1 MVAVLSAFPGELA
14 ALRRNLHFPAEH
26 RLLCGSAE
34 VICLVGS
41 LSRSGEAVGAGE
53 KTVEKEEEV
62 VTCCTGIGK
71 LNAYLVTEAVVRR
84 FRPSRIIFIGIAG
97 AVSSKLRINDIVV
110 SREII
115 QYDTEIWC
123 RSMGWSKLPGPSAG
137 IQSTDSMFAG
147 TLLRAAGLMRDE
159 GALNGNIFYGTT
171 GTADKY
177 MSPEFYPDYEALF
190 SDKQVLSVDMEG
202 FAAAAAASGA
212 GVSFSQVRIIS
223 DDAEGRKPLNFR
235 IFIAGA
241 SKLLA
246 GLAAR
251 FAAADD
257 STE

>member
-1 MVAVLSAFPGELA
+1 MTAILSAFPGELA
-14 ALRRNLHFPAEH
+14 ALRRNLQFPADH

-34 VICLVGS
+34 VICSVGR
-41 LSRSGEAVGAGE
+41 LSRSGEAVDAGE
-53 KTVEKEEEV
+53 KTVEEGEEV

-84 FRPSRIIFIGIAG
+84 FRPSRILFIGIAG
-97 AVSSKLRINDIVV
+97 AVSSKLRINDIVI

-123 RSMGWSKLPGPSAG
+123 RSVGWSKLPGPSAD
-137 IQSTDSMFAG
+137 IQSTDSILAG
-147 TLLRAAGLMRDE
+147 ALLSAAELMSDE

-171 GTADKY
+171 GTADKF
-177 MSPEFYPDYEALF
+177 MSPEIYPEYEALF
-190 SDKQVLSVDMEG
+190 SDRQVLSVDMEG
-202 FAAAAAASGA
+202 FAAAAAAAGA

-223 DDAEGRKPLNFR
+223 DEADGTKPLNFR

-257 STE
+257 SAE